1 MACKLGNSIFKL
13 PYVQGNIPRHL
24 QRQMEMTP
32 KTSIFEQHADDHQ
45 AVSDIDKKQ
54 RRLKHAKRWAL
65 FNRLIELDQ
74 RSLKDVEFR
83 VLMTLFRHQRDG
95 VASIPQIEIA
105 RQVGRTRE
113 AVSRAIRSLVKKELV
128 VILRQGGQFG
138 QNPEQRVVSKYH
150 VL

>member
-1 MACKLGNSIFKL
+1 MNAIAMKK
-13 PYVQGNIPRHL
+13 R
-24 QRQMEMTP
+24 
-32 KTSIFEQHADDHQ
+32 TSSENATDRV
-45 AVSDIDKKQ
+45 VSDIDKKQ
-54 RRLKHAKRWAL
+54 RRLKHAKRCRLKHAKRWAL

-83 VLMTLFRHQRDG
+83 VVMTLFRHQRDG

-105 RQVGRTRE
+105 RQVGKTRE

-128 VILRQGGQFG
+128 VIIQQGGQFG